1 MFKAMTYDAKT
12 LKLSHRTL
20 KPKTP
25 KHYLNPKPWP
35 LNKTPWYPKVLD
47 NENMFPIHIP
57 SILYGTLVGAS
68 FTLEH
73 ERTCK

>member
-1 MFKAMTYDAKT
+1 MFKAMTYDAGT

-35 LNKTPWYPKVLD
+35 LPNLRNWTLNKTP
-47 NENMFPIHIP
+47 
-57 SILYGTLVGAS
+57 
-68 FTLEH
+68 
-73 ERTCK
+73 